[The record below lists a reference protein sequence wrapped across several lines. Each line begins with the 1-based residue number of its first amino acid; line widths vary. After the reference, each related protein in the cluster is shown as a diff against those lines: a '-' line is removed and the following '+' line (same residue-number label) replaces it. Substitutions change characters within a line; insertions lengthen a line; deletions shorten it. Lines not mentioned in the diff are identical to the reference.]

1 MIRVSVKP
9 ELLRWACDRA
19 WLDPLEK
26 KWFFRFLRTS
36 GQGSVILRY
45 FLPEPV
51 KEECRQA

>member
-26 KWFFRFLRTS
+26 KSGTTS
-36 GQGSVILRY
+36 
-45 FLPEPV
+45 
-51 KEECRQA
+51 